1 MNKRTTLPAIFLIAL
16 VVRVIA
22 VVQYADAP
30 NFDNPIGDSEIY
42 TERALRVVSGEIV
55 GDEIPFHSSP
65 LYAYFIALFL
75 KLGGG
80 FLAVRVA
87 QATLGAVGCVLIA
100 LLARRLAADNDLAA
114 LLAGL
119 AAVFYGALVFFDID
133 LLMICITVPLI
144 TLGLLL
150 LLRARE
156 EASAAGAAAA
166 GIAIGLAATD
176 KPNILLFVPVA
187 AWFLAASCRLRPGRI
202 SFRPAIVFI
211 GCVATTI
218 LPITVRNVAVGG
230 DLVLLSSN
238 AGVNLFIGN
247 NPDARGVFDLPRSS
261 GLRNHDLHGSSVAVA
276 ERAAGRELKP
286 SEVSRYWTGRALRFV
301 KDNPEKAGMLVLR
314 KLGRLVGAYEI
325 PNHLNFY
332 YLRDR
337 HVPILTWA
345 AVGAWLIFPL
355 GILGLFRRGL
365 QGFRDVDRLALG
377 FLLTYSASLL
387 PFFVTARYRLP
398 IVPLLIC
405 YAAIVVCELPGR
417 WRTISRRSKA
427 LLLVGLVA
435 AALAVHFPARRFG
448 YSFNQIAMAMRYFD
462 RAQSDPDRHDADLE
476 RSVVLLKWAGENA
489 PGSADVHHNLGVA
502 YDHLGFYSGAMTEFE
517 RALAIEPERRGSR
530 VGLDSARL
538 RLIENADRLAADRL
552 PRTPFEQARTARAGG
567 DPSTAERYLDDLLD
581 RDPFHFLALNEL
593 AMLHT
598 ERGQPDSAI
607 PLLRRAVRLQPAE
620 PVLYGNLASAY
631 ARAGRD
637 KDAIRVLDR
646 CIEINP
652 ASELCRK
659 QLDSFTPPPRQP
671 S

>member
-1 MNKRTTLPAIFLIAL
+1 MNRHTTLLAIFLIAL
-16 VVRVIA
+16 VVRVVAI
-22 VVQYADAP
+22 VQYADAP

-42 TERALRVVSGEIV
+42 ADRATRILAGDVVGNEV
-55 GDEIPFHSSP
+55 PFHSSP

-80 FLAVRVA
+80 FFAVRVA
-87 QATLGAVGCVLIA
+87 QSTLGAVGCVLIA
-100 LLARRLAADNDLAA
+100 LLARRLAADNDFAP

-119 AAVFYGALVFFDID
+119 AAAFYGTLIFFDID

-156 EASAAGAAAA
+156 EASATIAAAA
-166 GIAIGLAATD
+166 GIAIGMAATD

-187 AWFLAASCRLRPGRI
+187 AWFLAAACRLRPGRLHV
-202 SFRPAIVFI
+202 RPAIVFI
-211 GCVATTI
+211 GCVAATI
-218 LPITVRNVAVGG
+218 LPVTIRNVAVSG

-247 NPDARGVFDLPRSS
+247 NPEARGVFDLPRSS

-286 SEVSRYWTGRALRFV
+286 SEVSRYWTRRALHFV
-301 KDNPEKAGMLVLR
+301 KDSPGKTGTLVLR

-325 PNHLNFY
+325 PNHLNLY
-332 YLRDR
+332 YMRSR
-337 HVPILTWA
+337 HVPVLAWA

-355 GILGLFRRGL
+355 GILGLFRRGV
-365 QGFRDVDRLALG
+365 QEFRDVDRLALG
-377 FLLTYSASLL
+377 FLLSYSASLL

-405 YAAIVVCELPGR
+405 YAAIVACELPGR

-427 LLLVGLVA
+427 LLLVVLVA
-435 AALAVHFPARRFG
+435 ATLAVHFPARRFG

-462 RAQSDPDRHDADLE
+462 RAQSAPDSHDADLE
-476 RSVVLLKWAGENA
+476 RSIVLLKWAGENA

-502 YDHLGFYSGAMTEFE
+502 YDYLGLYSGAMTQFE
-517 RALAIEPERRGSR
+517 RALAIEPERRTSR
-530 VGLDSARL
+530 VGLEGARL
-538 RLIENADRLAADRL
+538 RLFEDADRLTPDRL
-552 PRTPFEQARTARAGG
+552 PRTPFEEARTARAEGNVV
-567 DPSTAERYLDDLLD
+567 TAEHDLEDLLD

-607 PLLRRAVRLQPAE
+607 LLLRRAVRLQPAE
-620 PVLYGNLASAY
+620 PALYGNLASAY
-631 ARAGRD
+631 ARTGRED
-637 KDAIRVLDR
+637 DARRVLER
-646 CIEINP
+646 CLKINP
-652 ASELCRK
+652 AAELCRK
-659 QLDSFTPPPRQP
+659 QLESVGR
-671 S
+671 